1 MRHVMRLLPRS
12 LVGRVFALYTVV
24 LLTFVVAG
32 LAAFYRYQFTVEV
45 EDSQERAEAL
55 AAVLQPSVSDS
66 AVIGD
71 YDTIRR
77 MLERA
82 LHQSAF
88 ASASFI
94 DLRGG
99 VVQEENL
106 RKPDLV
112 PPQWL
117 VEAFVQRLYDSNH
130 PIAVGGRDYGVLRL
144 RFAHERIAGGLWEQ
158 TRMALAL
165 GLAAVVAGLV
175 LIRFPLVHWLGNL
188 NRIKSFEAAMESGEV
203 DASLLAAEEAPS
215 EFRDTFVV
223 LGRAA
228 ASLQAQ
234 RAQAAVTLGAIAD
247 GVLTLDASGRVLL
260 ANPAACAMAGRP
272 LLALQGRTLHEI
284 VPHLM
289 RNMPVGQLKPWTGLR
304 VTVSGGERPVILDT
318 TLSPIRTPDGA
329 TAGYVLACR
338 DISEQHLLDQRL
350 HAELASRE
358 SALVAL
364 RQVLEGLPQEGRAV
378 SVTAG
383 SDDLTAISAMISGL
397 VQRLQMRGEQLDA
410 IFALSA
416 DGFVS
421 FDAQRRANYVS
432 PAFTRLTGLPAAQ
445 LLGASDADIEAQLRA
460 QCRNASTWSGL
471 AVLRE
476 EAQARIEGRAST
488 EPEQIELL
496 RPTRRVLEVGL
507 RLGNTEAISQ
517 VLSLHDVTHKSEVDQ
532 MKSEFLSTAAHEM
545 RTPMASIFGFV
556 ELMLHRK
563 LSPERQR
570 DVLETIHRQSQ
581 LMINIV
587 NELLDLARIEARR
600 GSDFVLET
608 VDLADLVRDVL
619 HDFRPPQERAVPQ
632 LQTEAALTT
641 VCVDLNKMRQAL
653 GNVLSNAYK
662 YSPGGGA
669 VSVRLLSGPP
679 AAPGASPT
687 LGVEVRDRGIGMTA
701 EQLARV
707 SERFYRADA
716 SGSIPGTGLGMSI
729 VKEIIELLGGRLALA
744 SEPEHGTAV
753 TLWLPTAAP
762 KPSATPPAPVPSQT
776 LETA

>member
-1 MRHVMRLLPRS
+1 MH
-12 LVGRVFALYTVV
+12 
-24 LLTFVVAG
+24 
-32 LAAFYRYQFTVEV
+32 
-45 EDSQERAEAL
+45 
-55 AAVLQPSVSDS
+55 
-66 AVIGD
+66 
-71 YDTIRR
+71 
-77 MLERA
+77 
-82 LHQSAF
+82 
-88 ASASFI
+88 
-94 DLRGG
+94 
-99 VVQEENL
+99 
-106 RKPDLV
+106 
-112 PPQWL
+112 
-117 VEAFVQRLYDSNH
+117 
-130 PIAVGGRDYGVLRL
+130 
-144 RFAHERIAGGLWEQ
+144 
-158 TRMALAL
+158 
-165 GLAAVVAGLV
+165 
-175 LIRFPLVHWLGNL
+175 
-188 NRIKSFEAAMESGEV
+188 
-203 DASLLAAEEAPS
+203 
-215 EFRDTFVV
+215 
-223 LGRAA
+223 
-228 ASLQAQ
+228 
-234 RAQAAVTLGAIAD
+234 
-247 GVLTLDASGRVLL
+247 
-260 ANPAACAMAGRP
+260 
-272 LLALQGRTLHEI
+272 
-284 VPHLM
+284 
-289 RNMPVGQLKPWTGLR
+289 NMPVGQLKPWTGLR

-350 HAELASRE
+350 HAELRSRE

-364 RQVLEGLPQEGRAV
+364 RQVLESLPNEGRAV
-378 SVTAG
+378 CVTAG
-383 SDDLTAISAMISGL
+383 SDDLTAISAMISEL

-445 LLGASDADIEAQLRA
+445 VLGSSDADIEALLRA
-460 QCRNASTWSGL
+460 QCRNAASWSGL
-471 AVLRE
+471 AALRD
-476 EAQARIEGRAST
+476 EAHGRSEGKASP

-507 RLGNTEAISQ
+507 RLGNTAAISQ

-600 GSDFVLET
+600 GSDFVMET
-608 VDLADLVRDVL
+608 VDLVDLVRDVL
-619 HDFRPPQERAVPQ
+619 HDFKPPQERAVPR
-632 LQTEAALTT
+632 LQADASLTT

-653 GNVLSNAYK
+653 SNVLSNAYK
-662 YSPGGGA
+662 YSPGGGE

-744 SEPEHGTAV
+744 SEPEQGTAV

-762 KPSATPPAPVPSQT
+762 TASATPPAPAPSQT